1 MHEVEKITTR
11 TCLPGEIIFR
21 EGDQSKD
28 VFMILSGSVEV
39 TKHSSG
45 NRQLIN
51 TLRGGEIFGEMGSL
65 TNEPRY
71 ATVTASEKTRLIVV
85 NNKSFSRALKNDQMP
100 IIRPLAQQLVERL
113 KEAEKQHQKSLER
126 IKDLEEQ
133 LIRAHKH

>member
-1 MHEVEKITTR
+1 MHEAEKITTR
-11 TCLPGEIIFR
+11 TCLPGEVVFR
-21 EGDQSKD
+21 EGDQSKE
-28 VFMILSGSVEV
+28 VFLILSGSVEV
-39 TKHSSG
+39 TKQTSSDS
-45 NRQLIN
+45 QLIN

-65 TNEPRY
+65 TNEPRC

-85 NNKSFSRALKNDQMP
+85 NNKSFSRALINDQMP

-113 KEAEKQHQKSLER
+113 KEVEAQHQKSLER